1 MNDSENVHELESDLE
16 DEKRALREDF
26 EEISEKTREI
36 RAELSPTNLVRERIY
51 LFSGLALVLG
61 FVLGCRDSRM
71 NRMKQ

>member
-16 DEKRALREDF
+16 NEKRALREDF
-26 EEISEKTREI
+26 EQISEKTREI

-61 FVLGCRDSRM
+61 FVLGYRDSRM